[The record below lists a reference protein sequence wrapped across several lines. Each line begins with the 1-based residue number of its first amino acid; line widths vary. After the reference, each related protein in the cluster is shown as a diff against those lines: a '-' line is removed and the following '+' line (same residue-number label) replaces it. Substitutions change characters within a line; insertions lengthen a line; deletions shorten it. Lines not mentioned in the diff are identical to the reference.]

1 VNKNLSLL
9 RVLGIEATRV
19 EFPLAR
25 AKSTAVAAVR
35 AAAGPG
41 EFALINPGAAWPN
54 KRWPAERFGELAA
67 VLREVR
73 GMVPVV
79 LWGPGEQEIARQV
92 VSASSG
98 AAIEAPPTGLSD
110 ILELAREASL
120 IVSGDTGPLHL
131 AAAVQTPV
139 VAIMGPSNPQ
149 RNGPWAPGD
158 VTVSRFE
165 ACGCHYERRCRR
177 EDWCLAD
184 VSVAEMTAAVQRRL
198 ATRSA
203 VDSRDATRMHL
214 DSRGSDVGNASR
226 GGTSE
231 TDATEK

>member
-1 VNKNLSLL
+1 
-9 RVLGIEATRV
+9 
-19 EFPLAR
+19 
-25 AKSTAVAAVR
+25 
-35 AAAGPG
+35 
-41 EFALINPGAAWPN
+41 
-54 KRWPAERFGELAA
+54 
-67 VLREVR
+67 
-73 GMVPVV
+73 MVSVV

-92 VSASSG
+92 VAASSG

-131 AAAVQTPV
+131 AAAVDTPV
-139 VAIMGPSNPQ
+139 VAIMGPTNPH
-149 RNGPWAPGD
+149 RNGPWAPDD

-177 EDWCLAD
+177 ENWCLAD
-184 VSVAEMTAAVQRRL
+184 VSVAEMTAAIQQRL
-198 ATRSA
+198 AARSA
-203 VDSRDATRMHL
+203 LDRRDGTRMHL
-214 DSRGSDVGNASR
+214 DSHGSDIRTASR